1 MVFGAVVDLAHCGV
15 SVVNFFVVVRAVEG
29 REDQVVAQGRVA
41 LAPLTLDIFS
51 VVDENVVLGAF
62 KGVAVDFRGGLQRI
76 KIGASWRAV

>member
-51 VVDENVVLGAF
+51 VVDQDVVVGAF
-62 KGVAVDFRGGLQRI
+62 KGVAVYRRREVKQ
-76 KIGASWRAV
+76 KSIGAGWRAP